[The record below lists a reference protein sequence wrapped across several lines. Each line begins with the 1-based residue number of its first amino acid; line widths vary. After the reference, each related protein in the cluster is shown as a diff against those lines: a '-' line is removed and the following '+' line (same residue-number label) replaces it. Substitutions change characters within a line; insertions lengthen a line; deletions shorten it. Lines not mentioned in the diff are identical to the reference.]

1 MSRFL
6 SPWQIWRWPLLLGL
20 LSLVGLVAAL
30 VADGPGDALSW
41 AALGVPAGVCAWA
54 FRRRPALRQGSPGG
68 RERPRRARPAMRP
81 PG

>member
-54 FRRRPALRQGSPGG
+54 FGRGRAPAPPRTAPRGRPA
-68 RERPRRARPAMRP
+68 AVRPARTRR
-81 PG
+81 